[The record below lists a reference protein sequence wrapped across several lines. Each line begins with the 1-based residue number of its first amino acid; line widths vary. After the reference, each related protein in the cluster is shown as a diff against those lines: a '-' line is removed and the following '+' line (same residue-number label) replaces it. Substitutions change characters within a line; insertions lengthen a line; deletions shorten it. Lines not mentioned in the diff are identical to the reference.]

1 MDANGTRHHLLQGA
15 DDWQRCFDVDPV
27 GAGTLLFEPVGQVVR
42 LRRLVPEFV
51 AAAEDHPPQL
61 DQRRGAADRDEP
73 ADDVAVGG
81 RAAGH
86 HLRPVVSGGGD
97 VGDSD
102 ARVARLAVLQYGG
115 GISVTDRGLFPDND
129 GLIAIIVGVVI
140 LAAVVVSSGA
150 VALAVMAAQ
159 AVR

>member
-1 MDANGTRHHLLQGA
+1 MGQARGA
-15 DDWQRCFDVDPV
+15 HERGVS
-27 GAGTLLFEPVGQVVR
+27 GAGRGDDQAVPGARRVEPGRARV
-42 LRRLVPEFV
+42 
-51 AAAEDHPPQL
+51 
-61 DQRRGAADRDEP
+61 ADRDEP
-73 ADDVAVGG
+73 ADGVAVGG

-115 GISVTDRGLFPDND
+115 GISVTDRGLFPGND
-129 GLIAIIVGVVI
+129 GVIALIVGVVV